1 MSIFRHSKSVF
12 SLSLL
17 ILIIGML
24 DYSTN
29 IDKLRTTSV
38 TDDQASAA
46 SNFTNQT
53 ILLKLLNKSD
63 IKDIKKLTSEEV
75 QLLKSLGKNL
85 AEQLHRVNLRL

>member
-1 MSIFRHSKSVF
+1 
-12 SLSLL
+12 
-17 ILIIGML
+17 ML

-46 SNFTNQT
+46 SNFTDQT
-53 ILLKLLNKSD
+53 ILQSD

-75 QLLKSLGKNL
+75 QLLKSLGQEFSRTATQSQFRGFRHLPFRYIFNYL
-85 AEQLHRVNLRL
+85 WIETYP

>member
-1 MSIFRHSKSVF
+1 
-12 SLSLL
+12 
-17 ILIIGML
+17 ML

-46 SNFTNQT
+46 SNFTDQT
-53 ILLKLLNKSD
+53 ILLKNPTSNQSSD

-75 QLLKSLGKNL
+75 QLLKSLGQEFSRTATQSQFAL
-85 AEQLHRVNLRL
+85 